1 MIDVLIVEDHP
12 VVIEGLKKLLLDSGL
27 AKLCV
32 TASTGKECITYV
44 KNFTPTVVLL
54 DINLPDVNGIDLCK
68 TLKTEYPDL
77 KILAISSFGQRSYI
91 QRMLDNGA
99 LGYVLKNSSEDEI
112 IDAIKDVVNGKKHLS
127 FDVNEILNNSK
138 NNIDSPLLTRRES
151 EVLKM
156 IADGY
161 TNQEIADKIFVS
173 PLTVDSHRKNLLMKL
188 GARNTAELIKIA
200 FCKGLITEVE

>member
-32 TASTGKECITYV
+32 TASTGKECTTYL
-44 KNFTPTVVLL
+44 KNYSPDIILL

-68 TLKTEYPDL
+68 TIKLSYPQL

-91 QRMLDNGA
+91 LRMIENGA
-99 LGYVLKNSSEDEI
+99 LGYVLKNSSEEEI
-112 IDAIKDVVNGKKHLS
+112 ISAIKDVVAGRQHIGFEVS
-127 FDVNEILNNSK
+127 EILNQSK
-138 NNIDSPLLTRRES
+138 KDSDFPLLTRREA

-156 IADGY
+156 IANGF
-161 TNQEIADKIFVS
+161 TNQEIADQLFVS

-188 GARNTAELIKIA
+188 TARNTAELIKIA
-200 FCKGLITEVE
+200 FCKGLITEIE